1 MLPCLTLLGFLGCP
15 LPSEENARPN
25 VPILQGQGKGQN
37 ANNTSGANNSNG
49 AGNPGNPGNPGQGK
63 PPTNVE
69 QNQAAG
75 GGQNAVPNV
84 VRIEDGQGGGGQ
96 PGGVLLDM
104 KQMSAQQKQEE
115 ITAKAHFTLAGEV
128 KGECEGDL
136 RVDVIGTENLG
147 GPKEGGEL
155 KGPITTIG
163 LTAPGLFTV
172 KVPKGTSVNL
182 TALCDGDRNQKIT
195 AEADQLSL
203 GARLGE
209 ITEDVSGIVLKL
221 EKIAPPTGKNA
232 PK

>member
-25 VPILQGQGKGQN
+25 VPILQGQGKGQA
-37 ANNTSGANNSNG
+37 ANNGNGANNSNG
-49 AGNPGNPGNPGQGK
+49 GGKAGNPGQGK
-63 PPTNVE
+63 PPTNIG
-69 QNQAAG
+69 QNQAADA
-75 GGQNAVPNV
+75 GQGSVPNV

-128 KGECEGDL
+128 KGECDGDL

-163 LTAPGLFTV
+163 LAKPGLFTL
-172 KVPKGTSVNL
+172 KVPKGSSVNL

-195 AEADQLSL
+195 AEADKLSL

>member
-25 VPILQGQGKGQN
+25 VPILQGQGKGQ
-37 ANNTSGANNSNG
+37 
-49 AGNPGNPGNPGQGK
+49 AGNSGNATTNTNAGGNPGNPGQGK
-63 PPTNVE
+63 PPTNVG
-69 QNQAAG
+69 QNQPSD
-75 GGQNAVPNV
+75 GGQGGVPNV

-104 KQMSAQQKQEE
+104 KQMSAQQKQED

-128 KGECEGDL
+128 KGECDGDL
-136 RVDVIGTENLG
+136 RIDVIGTDNLG

-163 LTAPGLFTV
+163 LATPGLFTV
-172 KVPKGTSVNL
+172 KVPQGASVNL